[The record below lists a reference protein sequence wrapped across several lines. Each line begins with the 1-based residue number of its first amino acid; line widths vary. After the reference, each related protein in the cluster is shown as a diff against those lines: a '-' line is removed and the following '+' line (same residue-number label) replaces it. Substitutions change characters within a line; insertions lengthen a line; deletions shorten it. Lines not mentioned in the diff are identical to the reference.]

1 MWKDGVTMSKYQRQ
15 PRYARVYV
23 RLSRVLDARL
33 RRYAYNS
40 DRSLSDIVREA
51 LSRYLPEMEV

>member
-1 MWKDGVTMSKYQRQ
+1 MSKYQREK
-15 PRYARVYV
+15 RNARVYV
-23 RLSRVLDARL
+23 RLSRVLDVRL

-51 LSRYLPEMEV
+51 LVAYLPKEEV